1 MGAAAISPTAFA
13 PPLSRIYTP
22 HVENGR
28 QASSDRWATALAL
41 VAANLLPLV
50 GVLALGWDVA
60 SLLFIYWMESAVVGF
75 FNVLRMAQAQ
85 GPLGKPRFRTSALAQ
100 PPADGSYQGEEA
112 SGPRTLPGSALGP
125 SLASKVVLIPFF
137 LVHYGIFMAV
147 HLAFLLSVFGRPI
160 IPAIELGLTAAALI
174 ASHGFS
180 YVTYYLLR
188 GENRYA
194 SPASEMPR
202 PYGRIVVMHLTI
214 LLGAFLVTRWG
225 SPSAAMAVM
234 VGVKILID
242 LLAHARLHA
251 RRPPSWSTAS

>member
-1 MGAAAISPTAFA
+1 MD
-13 PPLSRIYTP
+13 
-22 HVENGR
+22 NGS
-28 QASSDRWATALAL
+28 QTSSDRWATALAL

-60 SLLFIYWMESAVVGF
+60 SLLFVYWLESTVVGF

-85 GPLGKPRFRTSALAQ
+85 GPVGNPRSRRSGLGQL
-100 PPADGSYQGEEA
+100 PADVSRPSEGT
-112 SGPRTLPGSALGP
+112 PDPLTLPGSALSP

-147 HLAFLLSVFGRPI
+147 HLAFLLSVFGRPV
-160 IPAIELGLTAAALI
+160 IPAIELGLTAAALF

-188 GENRYA
+188 GENLHA

-202 PYGRIVVMHLTI
+202 PYGRIVVMHLTL
-214 LLGAFLVTRWG
+214 LLGAFLATRWG
-225 SPSAAMAVM
+225 SPTAALVVM

-242 LLAHARLHA
+242 LLTHTRFHA
-251 RRPPSWSTAS
+251 RRSLAWTTST